1 MFEKVLYQLLSV
13 LIQFEQW
20 LMVLTTVLQ
29 LFRYIRLVTDAI
41 YHLPFEVPITTQK
54 KCDLVLHDC
63 EKVSMDSAHLAEF
76 LGEDTVFTL
85 GKNKEGNVFFLLAD
99 RNPDK
104 VRISKIH

>member
-1 MFEKVLYQLLSV
+1 
-13 LIQFEQW
+13 
-20 LMVLTTVLQ
+20 
-29 LFRYIRLVTDAI
+29 
-41 YHLPFEVPITTQK
+41 
-54 KCDLVLHDC
+54 
-63 EKVSMDSAHLAEF
+63 MDSAHLAEF